1 MNEKVRVPPIKFSSI
16 NFNYVTFLCVPKGQN
31 DCCQH
36 WTCAIIFKLNFRC
49 IEKKFTFYTIRKA
62 NVEDTVGNLINTVLD
77 TNSIDCMMIV
87 YVVSG
92 MSEESATFQT
102 PLNTPIKVLQQFNFK
117 SIIVNLVKKENGTSD
132 AKNPVNAFQILMTAR
147 RRYDQYPPLRYV
159 I

>member
-1 MNEKVRVPPIKFSSI
+1 MTAASTGHVQSF
-16 NFNYVTFLCVPKGQN
+16 FT
-31 DCCQH
+31 
-36 WTCAIIFKLNFRC
+36 LNFRC

>member
-1 MNEKVRVPPIKFSSI
+1 MTAASTGHVQSF
-16 NFNYVTFLCVPKGQN
+16 
-31 DCCQH
+31 
-36 WTCAIIFKLNFRC
+36 FKLNFRC

-77 TNSIDCMMIV
+77 TNSIDC
-87 YVVSG
+87 
-92 MSEESATFQT
+92 
-102 PLNTPIKVLQQFNFK
+102 IKVLQQFNFK

>member
-1 MNEKVRVPPIKFSSI
+1 MAAASTGHVQSF
-16 NFNYVTFLCVPKGQN
+16 
-31 DCCQH
+31 
-36 WTCAIIFKLNFRC
+36 FKLNFRC
-49 IEKKFTFYTIRKA
+49 IEKNLTFYTIRKA
-62 NVEDTVGNLINTVLD
+62 NEEDTVGNLINTVLD

-117 SIIVNLVKKENGTSD
+117 SIIVNLVKKENERSD